1 MSITF
6 SVSNQKG
13 GCGKSTLCLNLGAS
27 LARMGYKILII
38 DCDPQGNA
46 TMALGCP
53 QPDELPVTLPHIM
66 QDIID
71 AGGKLENTKLLQK
84 REYILSSQG
93 MDFVPSSIDLTGIEN
108 ILINTMSRE
117 NILKKFINYIKDDYD
132 VILLDCMPSLNFI
145 TLNALNAA
153 DRVLIP
159 MQPQFFSAKGLELL
173 LTTIANVKE
182 NLNPDLIIEGALF
195 TMFDSRLNF
204 HKEVL
209 DIITTTYGKYFR
221 IFDTKIPVS
230 VRVTETQARAQS
242 IFDHDPNG
250 RIAQS
255 YNAFARELIANG

>member
-1 MSITF
+1 
-6 SVSNQKG
+6 
-13 GCGKSTLCLNLGAS
+13 
-27 LARMGYKILII
+27 
-38 DCDPQGNA
+38 
-46 TMALGCP
+46 
-53 QPDELPVTLPHIM
+53 
-66 QDIID
+66 
-71 AGGKLENTKLLQK
+71 
-84 REYILSSQG
+84 
-93 MDFVPSSIDLTGIEN
+93 
-108 ILINTMSRE
+108 MSRE

-153 DRVLIP
+153 NRVLIP

-209 DIITTTYGKYFR
+209 DIIKTTYGKYFR
-221 IFDTKIPVS
+221 IFNTKIPVS

-255 YNAFARELIANG
+255 YNAFAKELIANG